1 VHLQLGLPPSGG
13 DACTAQVPGEGW
25 PLQRLGRGAWLV
37 AGFSGQVYFSQSELK
52 LWRAWKEV
60 PTSSIEKGQA
70 TESIG
75 VSVGLSED
83 DLALRFTERLRL
95 FAARRLNDISGAEDV
110 TQETLRIVVEAI
122 RANRVENRDSLP
134 GFVFQTAR
142 NICLH
147 WIRSTARE
155 KSAFARLERE
165 PTDQSPRSDP
175 LVGLVSAERAE
186 IVKAALDHLSAE
198 DKRLLTMIYYGD
210 LTSDEIA
217 LTLGVTTAAV
227 RVRKHRALQ
236 RLAVELRE
244 TIGNENDFAGTL
256 E

>member
-1 VHLQLGLPPSGG
+1 MPGGLDGG
-13 DACTAQVPGEGW
+13 H
-25 PLQRLGRGAWLV
+25 
-37 AGFSGQVYFSQSELK
+37 
-52 LWRAWKEV
+52 
-60 PTSSIEKGQA
+60 TSSLEKGQA
-70 TESIG
+70 TELTG
-75 VSVGLSED
+75 PAVSASEE

-95 FAARRLNDISGAEDV
+95 FAARRLNDISAAEDIA
-110 TQETLRIVVEAI
+110 QETLRIVVQAV
-122 RANRVENRDSLP
+122 RANRIENRDALP

-165 PTDQSPRSDP
+165 PVDEGSSDA
-175 LVGLVSAERAE
+175 LVNLVSVERAQM
-186 IVKAALDHLSAE
+186 VRAAMNRLGAE

-210 LTSDEIA
+210 LGSDEIA

-236 RLAVELRE
+236 RLAAEINDVV
-244 TIGNENDFAGTL
+244 GNETDLTGTL